1 MIHGLMWLPLL
12 GVFIWLAQAGRT
24 EFQKLEAYKTW
35 AAQFDHAKYDIYS
48 VLGQKGAELTWG
60 KPARRA
66 PQNLQSF
73 SLSQV
78 RSIELRVGKPGA
90 DRLLDLSPM
99 NPDALPAARQVAL
112 VFQRV
117 DADPVRIP
125 FTELAIALQWA
136 KHLQQDWQTFQQ
148 GSEQQGLEQQGLEQQ
163 GSERQGSEQQD
174 SAIAS

>member
-12 GVFIWLAQAGRT
+12 GVFIWLAQAGRA

-48 VLGQKGAELTWG
+48 VLGQKGTELTWG

-73 SLSQV
+73 SLLQV
-78 RSIELRVGKPGA
+78 RSIELRIGKPGAGKPGA
-90 DRLLDLSPM
+90 DRAIDLETVDPET
-99 NPDALPAARQVAL
+99 LPAGRQAAL
-112 VFQRV
+112 IFQRSDGV
-117 DADPVRIP
+117 EPIRIP
-125 FTELAIALQWA
+125 FTDSAIALQWA
-136 KHLQQDWQTFQQ
+136 KHLQQDWQMFQA
-148 GSEQQGLEQQGLEQQ
+148 E
-163 GSERQGSEQQD
+163 